1 MARDDEEGRLTR
13 ALPTGS
19 KPLRTYPSVM
29 SRSMIEEHPT
39 PTSTISIDTLVQ
51 REH

>member
-19 KPLRTYPSVM
+19 KPLRTHHSVM
-29 SRSMIEEHPT
+29 SRSMVEEHPT
-39 PTSTISIDTLVQ
+39 SSISIHTLVQ
-51 REH
+51 GEY

>member
-29 SRSMIEEHPT
+29 SRSMIEEHA
-39 PTSTISIDTLVQ
+39 TSSISIYTMVQ